1 MATGDTAV
9 SICNKALL
17 YLGAEAI
24 TSFTDGTLSG
34 NACSILYNDV
44 KRATMSMYSW
54 SFTIKKIE
62 LVKEAATPVSEWTNQ
77 FAFPS
82 DMLTNV
88 PRAVRN
94 SASPGAPTTT
104 DWEVQQAANGSTV
117 LMTNA
122 TQVYIDYQKEVSET
136 LMPHHFVQLLAY
148 QLAWHLAE
156 TLTDQTAK
164 ADFWRNIALGTPS
177 EGFRGGY
184 FRQAVFVD
192 SAGQTPSSIQ
202 DYLLTDVR

>member
-9 SICNKALL
+9 SICNKSLL
-17 YLGAEAI
+17 YLGSEAI

-34 NACSILYNDV
+34 NACSVIYDDV
-44 KRATMSMYSW
+44 KRATMSMYAW
-54 SFTIKKIE
+54 SFTIKKAQ
-62 LVKEAATPVSEWTNQ
+62 LNKEVATPVSEWSNQ

-82 DMLTNV
+82 DMLSNV
-88 PRAVRN
+88 PRAVRT
-94 SASPGAPTTT
+94 SSSPGAPTTT
-104 DWEVQQAANGSTV
+104 DWEVGQSTSGTAV
-117 LMTNA
+117 LMSNYDTIF
-122 TQVYIDYQKEVSET
+122 IDYQKEVSEA

-156 TLTDQTAK
+156 VLTDQTAK
-164 ADFWRNIALGTPS
+164 AEFWRNIALGSPA

-184 FRQAVFVD
+184 FRQAVFID